1 MSSRLPAALRGYR
14 MFSVAMTPLTPLLLA
29 RRLRHGK
36 EHRLRLAERRGV
48 SVMARPPG
56 PLVWLHGAS
65 VGELASVLPLIERI
79 RARAIDVLVTTG
91 TVTSGG
97 LAEQR
102 LPRGVIHQFVPL
114 DVPLFVRR
122 FLEHWQP
129 DLALFVESDLWPN
142 ILIET
147 SQRGVPMILV
157 NGRLSENSFKRW
169 RYLPA
174 TIGDLLRRLDLCLA
188 RTPADAERLS
198 ELGAPHVVTT
208 GDLKLDGPAPPAD
221 RGKLAALQNAIAG
234 RPIIAA
240 ASTHAGEETAIIDAH
255 RRLRANFAGLLTLIA
270 PRHPERGPGVAEI
283 ARAVGLKVRL
293 RSRGELP
300 EATTDVY
307 VADTVGELGL
317 LYRLAPIV
325 FVGGSLVK
333 HGGQNPIE
341 PARLGA
347 AILHGPHVW
356 NFAEIYAALDAAHG
370 AEPVADAGKLTA
382 AIAAWMAQ
390 PQARDRVADT
400 ARATVD
406 SLSGALERTLQSL
419 DPYLMQL
426 RLRQRADHA

>member
-1 MSSRLPAALRGYR
+1 MSGRLPAALRGYR

-29 RRLRHGK
+29 RRLARGK

-79 RARAIDVLVTTG
+79 RAREIDVLVTTG

-198 ELGAPHVVTT
+198 ELGAAHVVTT

-234 RPIIAA
+234 RPVIAA

-293 RSRGELP
+293 RSLGELP
-300 EATTDVY
+300 EAATDVY

-390 PQARDRVADT
+390 PQTRTRVADS

-419 DPYLMQL
+419 EPYLMQL